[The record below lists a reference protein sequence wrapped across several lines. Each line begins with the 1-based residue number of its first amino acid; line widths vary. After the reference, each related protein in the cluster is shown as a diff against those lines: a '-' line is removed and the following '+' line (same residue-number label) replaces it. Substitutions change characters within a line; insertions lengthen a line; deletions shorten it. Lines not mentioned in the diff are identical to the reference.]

1 MQNEI
6 KKLAIVQA
14 MTHTKDDVKNVLAT
28 YLDGDKSDLN
38 YQRKFVNS
46 VFVYDDKVVIYYNVF
61 SKTQIDHTEALKDIA
76 ENERVFISNIL
87 AESLGFEPR
96 PPVTVLLP

>member
-1 MQNEI
+1 M
-6 KKLAIVQA
+6 LA
-14 MTHTKDDVKNVLAT
+14 K

-38 YQRKFVNS
+38 YQRKIINKFVNS

-61 SKTQIDHTEALKDIA
+61 SKTQIDHTEALKNIA
-76 ENERVFISNIL
+76 ENERVFISNIV
-87 AESLGFEPR
+87 AERLGFEPR